1 MKYSDRHSLSPG
13 NNEPL
18 SPKVFDL
25 LRNYIHEK
33 TGIYFHDNK
42 QYLLQSRLKPRLR
55 ELNLSSYEDY
65 YKFLRSPNKRQEFFK
80 MVNAVTIN
88 ETFFFRSSEQFELI
102 ETHILPQLIALH
114 GHRRA
119 KIHIWSA
126 ACSTGDEPYTLA
138 IIIKEYFAHRYP
150 NIQFQITATDID
162 SEALAAAK
170 AGLFKSYATRYIHP
184 FILKKY
190 FTPEGSAHRINDSI
204 KQLVDFKLINLS
216 DRTEMMRI
224 HNVDLT
230 LCANVLVYFPSEMK
244 ERVVKSIFKATR
256 KGGFFMVGHAETLFG
271 LEHDFTQARIGKA
284 IFYQKI

>member
-25 LRNYIHEK
+25 LRNYIHDK

-42 QYLLQSRLKPRLR
+42 QYLLQSRLKQRLR
-55 ELNLSSYEDY
+55 ELNLASYEEY
-65 YKFLRSPNKRQEFFK
+65 YKFVCSPINRQELIK

-88 ETFFFRSSEQFELI
+88 ETCFFRSTEQFELI
-102 ETHILPQLIALH
+102 RTHILPQLIAL
-114 GHRRA
+114 RKDQQP
-119 KIHIWSA
+119 KIHIWST

-138 IIIKEYFAHRYP
+138 IIIKEHFAYRYP
-150 NIQFQITATDID
+150 DIQFLITATDID

-170 AGLFKSYATRYIHP
+170 AGLFKSYATRYIP
-184 FILKKY
+184 PAILKKY
-190 FTPEGSAHRINDSI
+190 FSPEGNAHRINDGI

-230 LCANVLVYFPSEMK
+230 LCANVLVYFPSETK
-244 ERVVKSIFKATR
+244 EKVVKSIFKSTR
-256 KGGFFMVGHAETLFG
+256 KSGFFMVGHSETLFG
-271 LEHDFTQARIGKA
+271 LEHDFARTRIGKT
-284 IFYQKI
+284 IFYQKT

>member
-42 QYLLQSRLKPRLR
+42 LYLLQSRLKPRLL

-65 YKFLRSPNKRQEFFK
+65 YHYLCSPINRQELVK

-88 ETFFFRSSEQFELI
+88 ETCFFRSSEQFELI
-102 ETHILPQLIALH
+102 KTHILPKLIAE
-114 GHRRA
+114 HRHQRA

-138 IIIKEYFAHRYP
+138 IIIKEYFAQRYP
-150 NIQFQITATDID
+150 NIRFQITATDID
-162 SEALAAAK
+162 SEALDAARM
-170 AGLFKSYATRYIHP
+170 GLFKSSATRYIHP
-184 FILKKY
+184 LLLKKY
-190 FTPEGSAHRINDSI
+190 FMAEGNAHRINDSV
-204 KQLVDFKLINLS
+204 KELVDFKLVNLN

-230 LCANVLVYFPSEMK
+230 LCANVLVYFPSETK
-244 ERVVKSIFKATR
+244 ERVVKSIFKAMR